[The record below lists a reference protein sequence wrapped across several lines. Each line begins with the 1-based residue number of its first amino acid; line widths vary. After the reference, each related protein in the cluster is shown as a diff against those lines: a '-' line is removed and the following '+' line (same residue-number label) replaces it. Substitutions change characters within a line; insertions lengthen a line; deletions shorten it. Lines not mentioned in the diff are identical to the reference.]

1 MKRWLKYIIFYIDSM
16 LKWCS
21 GYIDLK
27 KIIKTSIIVLKI
39 KFKMWLLENLKL
51 YMHHMQKLYIYLK
64 LYLPYL
70 KCGY

>member
-1 MKRWLKYIIFYIDSM
+1 M

-51 YMHHMQKLYIYLK
+51 YMHKVIYTSYGFQYIFVGQQWFYFC
-64 LYLPYL
+64 LYLFIF
-70 KCGY
+70 